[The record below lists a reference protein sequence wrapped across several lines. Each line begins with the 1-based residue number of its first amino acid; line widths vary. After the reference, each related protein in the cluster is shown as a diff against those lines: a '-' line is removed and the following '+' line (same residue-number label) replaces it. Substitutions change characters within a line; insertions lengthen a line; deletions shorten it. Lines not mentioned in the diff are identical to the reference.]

1 MNGFKITAAAG
12 CSLLLLC
19 QCASQDDVR
28 RLNYQLRTVNQQVKS
43 VESKTAKK
51 IKEVESQALDQL
63 LKDTANSVNRL
74 ETVADEARQL
84 RSVNQENLER
94 FNQYKAE
101 TEDKIASLY
110 AAIEQ
115 TQAENS
121 QLAKSNEEL
130 VRSLELKIDELS
142 SGLETRSQH
151 KVQEAAEKARAAERR
166 AKEAAERAAA
176 ARRKADLALQEAET
190 GGTGSFAV
198 QTPPEPVPEPAPATV
213 LHPDSKKVRKES
225 GGETVVPV
233 VHYQEPKDDEPV
245 VIPGSSS
252 SAARPDDKLMEQGM
266 SRFKAKEYQSAYKV
280 FEQFL
285 GGQPDKREAAKAQYL
300 MGECLFNQGEY
311 DLAILD
317 YQKVISNY
325 ADDPHISAAL
335 LRQGMAFEKLTDKET
350 AKVVYAKLLADHPR
364 SREAKVARER
374 LENLNN

>member
-1 MNGFKITAAAG
+1 MNVKITAAAG

-43 VESKTAKK
+43 VESQTAKK
-51 IKEVESQALDQL
+51 IKEVESQALEQL

-74 ETVADEARQL
+74 ETVAEEARQL

-115 TQAENS
+115 MQTENS

-130 VRSLELKIDELS
+130 VRSLELKIEELS
-142 SGLETRSQH
+142 SGLETSSQH

-166 AKEAAERAAA
+166 AREAAERAAE

-198 QTPPEPVPEPAPATV
+198 QTAPEPAPATV

-225 GGETVVPV
+225 SGEAV
-233 VHYQEPKDDEPV
+233 VHHEEPKDDEPV

-252 SAARPDDKLMEQGM
+252 AAGPDDKLMERGM

-285 GGQPDKREAAKAQYL
+285 GGQPDRREAAKAQYL
-300 MGECLFNQGEY
+300 MGECLFNQSEY

-374 LENLNN
+374 LENLNH

>member
-1 MNGFKITAAAG
+1 MNGFKVTAAAG

-43 VESKTAKK
+43 VESNTAKK

-74 ETVADEARQL
+74 ETVAEEARQL
-84 RSVNQENLER
+84 RSVNQENIER
-94 FNQYKAE
+94 FNQYKTE

-115 TQAENS
+115 MQSENS

-142 SGLETRSQH
+142 NGLETSSQH
-151 KVQEAAEKARAAERR
+151 KVQEAAAKAREAERR

-198 QTPPEPVPEPAPATV
+198 QSAPEPAAPATV

-225 GGETVVPV
+225 SRETVV
-233 VHYQEPKDDEPV
+233 HQEEPKDDEPT
-245 VIPGSSS
+245 VIPGTSS
-252 SAARPDDKLMEQGM
+252 RPDDKLMDQGM
-266 SRFKAKEYQSAYKV
+266 SRFKAKEYQSAYKR

-285 GGQPDKREAAKAQYL
+285 AGQPDRRQAAKAQYL

-374 LENLNN
+374 LENLNH